1 MEASIFTHRQDRRR
15 VEPSVAEKLNRN
27 QLLALGAMALAV
39 FVIANDVTSL
49 TVALP
54 QIEKDFDSDLG
65 TVQWVINAYALVFG
79 VFMIT
84 GGRLADMFGRRRMF
98 FVGCAIF
105 VGFSL
110 LAAAAPNDI
119 WLIVARALMGLGGAL
134 MWPATLAMTFN
145 LLPQSR
151 AGLAGGLI
159 IGAAG
164 FGNAA
169 GPLIGGLLTDA
180 ISWRAILVLN
190 LPVAA
195 VACLACWRLVTE
207 SRDENTTRKIDYAGI
222 ASLTTALIALLLAL
236 DQVTLWGWGDP
247 RIIGLFVV
255 CAVLLVAFVLRERS
269 AGEAALVP
277 RDVMSNLPFRAV
289 CLVVLLISATFFA
302 ALFFLP
308 QFQQKILGST
318 PLEAGLGLLPFM
330 GMFAITSLVAGRF
343 YDRLGPKVIVT
354 AGAACLC
361 LGGLL
366 ISLIGRHSGIG
377 DLVPGM
383 LILGIGAGLFYSSVT
398 TAAVTALDPSRA
410 GLAGGIV
417 YMFQVAGGS
426 IGLGLT
432 TAIFTTASQDT
443 LQKDASFLTDRENEA
458 ADGLLAGTE
467 SALRVAGQFSKE
479 AAEHLEQLVRD
490 AFVDGMHWGFRFVAA
505 LALASAVTSALVIG
519 GRRARR

>member
-1 MEASIFTHRQDRRR
+1 VDSPASD
-15 VEPSVAEKLNRN
+15 KLGRD
-27 QLLALGAMALAV
+27 QLLALGAMGLAV

-49 TVALP
+49 SVALP
-54 QIEKDFDSDLG
+54 QIEKDFDSDLS
-65 TVQWVINAYALVFG
+65 TVQWVINAYALIFG

-98 FVGCAIF
+98 FVGSAMF

-110 LAAAAPNDI
+110 LAAVAPSDI
-119 WLIVARALMGLGGAL
+119 WLIVCRALMGLGGAL

-145 LLPQSR
+145 LLPAKK

-169 GPLIGGLLTDA
+169 GPLIGGLLTDT

-195 VACLACWRLVTE
+195 IACLACWRLVTE
-207 SRDENTTRKIDYAGI
+207 SRDESTTHKIDYAGI
-222 ASLTTALIALLLAL
+222 ASLTIALIALLLAL
-236 DQVTLWGWGDP
+236 DQVTLWGWTDP
-247 RIIGLFVV
+247 RILGLFALCV
-255 CAVLLVAFVLRERS
+255 VLLVAFVVRERR
-269 AGEAALVP
+269 AGDVALVP
-277 RDVMSNLPFRAV
+277 RDVMSNVQFRAV

-302 ALFFLP
+302 ALLFLP
-308 QFQQKILGST
+308 QFQQKILGYS

-330 GMFAITSLVAGRF
+330 GMFAATSFVAGRF
-343 YDRLGPKVIVT
+343 YDRLGPKVIVSS
-354 AGAACLC
+354 GAACMC

-366 ISLIGRHSGIG
+366 ISFVGRHSGVG
-377 DLVPGM
+377 ALVPGM
-383 LILGIGAGLFYSSVT
+383 LVLGTGTGLFYSSVT
-398 TAAVTALDPSRA
+398 TAGVTALDPSRA

-443 LQKDASFLTDRENEA
+443 LQRDAAGLTDRQNEA
-458 ADGLLAGTE
+458 ADGLLAGTS
-467 SALRVAGQFSKE
+467 SAARVFADFSSG
-479 AAEHLEQLVRD
+479 AAERLEQLVRQ
-490 AFVDGMHWGFRFVAA
+490 AFVDGMHWGFRFAAA
-505 LALASAVTSALVIG
+505 LALASVLVSVALVG
-519 GRRARR
+519 GRRKE

>member
-1 MEASIFTHRQDRRR
+1 MESSASDKLDRD
-15 VEPSVAEKLNRN
+15 

-98 FVGCAIF
+98 FAGCGVF

-110 LAAAAPNDI
+110 LAAVAPNDI
-119 WLIVARALMGLGGAL
+119 WLIVSRALMGLGGAL

-145 LLPQSR
+145 LLPAKK

-195 VACLACWRLVTE
+195 IASFACLRLVTE

-222 ASLTTALIALLLAL
+222 ASLTIALIALLLAL
-236 DQVTLWGWGDP
+236 DQVTLWGLTDA
-247 RIIGLFVV
+247 RILGLFGL
-255 CAVLLVAFVLRERS
+255 CAVLLVAFVVRERR
-269 AGEAALVP
+269 AGDAALVP
-277 RDVMSNLPFRAV
+277 RDVMANVQFRAV
-289 CLVVLLISATFFA
+289 CLATLLISATFFA
-302 ALFFLP
+302 ALMFLP
-308 QFQQKILGST
+308 QFQQKILGYS

-330 GMFAITSLVAGRF
+330 GMFAATSFVAGRF
-343 YDRLGPKVIVT
+343 YERLGPKVIVT
-354 AGAACLC
+354 AGAACMC

-366 ISLIGRHSGIG
+366 ISLIDRDGGLAS
-377 DLVPGM
+377 LVPGM
-383 LILGIGAGLFYSSVT
+383 LVLGVGTGLFYSSVT
-398 TAAVTALDPSRA
+398 TAGVTALDPARS

-443 LQKDASFLTDRENEA
+443 LEKSAIGLSDRQTEA

-467 SALRVAGQFSKE
+467 TAAKVARDFSAD
-479 AAEHLEQLVRD
+479 AADRLQELVRH
-490 AFVDGMHWGFRFVAA
+490 AFVDGMHWGFRFAA
-505 LALASAVTSALVIG
+505 AMALISVVVSVLLVG
-519 GRRARR
+519 GPWRGRSSR

>member
-1 MEASIFTHRQDRRR
+1 VESSASD
-15 VEPSVAEKLNRN
+15 KLSRSE
-27 QLLALGAMALAV
+27 LLALGAMALAV

-98 FVGCAIF
+98 FVGCAVF

-110 LAAAAPNDI
+110 VAAAAPGDI
-119 WLIVARALMGLGGAL
+119 WLIVCRALMGLGGAL
-134 MWPATLAMTFN
+134 MWPATLAMTFT
-145 LLPQSR
+145 LLPEKK

-180 ISWRAILVLN
+180 VSWRAILVLN

-195 VACLACWRLVTE
+195 IACLACWRLVTE

-222 ASLTTALIALLLAL
+222 AALTTALIALLLAL
-236 DQVTLWGWGDP
+236 DQVTLWGWTDP
-247 RIIGLFVV
+247 RIIGLLVVCVVLLGAFVV
-255 CAVLLVAFVLRERS
+255 RERR
-269 AGEAALVP
+269 AGDAALVP
-277 RDVMSNLPFRAV
+277 RDVMSNVPFRAV
-289 CLVVLLISATFFA
+289 CLVTLLISATFFS
-302 ALFFLP
+302 ALLFLP
-308 QFQQKILGST
+308 QFQQKILGYT

-330 GMFAITSLVAGRF
+330 GMFAATSFVAGRF
-343 YDRLGPKVIVT
+343 YDRVGPKVIVT

-361 LGGLL
+361 LGGFL
-366 ISLIGRHSGIG
+366 ISLIGRESGLG
-377 DLVPGM
+377 SLVPGM
-383 LILGIGAGLFYSSVT
+383 LVLGFGTGLFYSSVT
-398 TAAVTALDPSRA
+398 TAAVTALDPSRS

-443 LQKDASFLTDRENEA
+443 LQRDSLGLAERQVEA
-458 ADGLLAGTE
+458 ADGLLAGTKTAARLAHE
-467 SALRVAGQFSKE
+467 FSSE
-479 AAEHLEQLVRD
+479 AVTHLEELVRR
-490 AFVDGMHWGFRFVAA
+490 AFVDGMHWGFRFAAA
-505 LALASAVTSALVIG
+505 LALVSVVTSALLVG
-519 GRRARR
+519 ERSTRR

>member
-1 MEASIFTHRQDRRR
+1 METS
-15 VEPSVAEKLNRN
+15 PSDKLGRN

-39 FVIANDVTSL
+39 FVIANDITSM

-54 QIEKDFDSDLG
+54 QIEKDFDSDLS
-65 TVQWVINAYALVFG
+65 TVQWVINVYALVFG

-98 FVGCAIF
+98 FVGSALF

-110 LAAAAPNDI
+110 LGAAAP
-119 WLIVARALMGLGGAL
+119 WLIVCRALMGLGGAL

-145 LLPQSR
+145 LLPAKR

-169 GPLIGGLLTDA
+169 GPLIGGLLTDS

-195 VACLACWRLVTE
+195 VACLACLKLVDE
-207 SRDENTTRKIDYAGI
+207 SRDESTTRKIDYAGI
-222 ASLTTALIALLLAL
+222 ASLTVALFALLLAF
-236 DQVTLWGWGDP
+236 DQITLWGWGDP
-247 RIIGLFVV
+247 RIIGLFVL
-255 CAVLLVAFVLRERS
+255 CAVLLVAFVIRERR
-269 AGEAALVP
+269 AGDTALVP
-277 RDVMSNLPFRAV
+277 REVMSNVPFRAV
-289 CLVVLLISATFFA
+289 CLVTLLISAMFFA

-308 QFQQKILGST
+308 QFQQKILGYT

-330 GMFAITSLVAGRF
+330 GMFAATSFVAGRF
-343 YDRLGPKVIVT
+343 YDRLGPKIIVT
-354 AGAACLC
+354 SGAALLC
-361 LGGLL
+361 VGGLL
-366 ISLIGRHSGIG
+366 ISFVSRESGLAS
-377 DLVPGM
+377 LVPGM
-383 LILGIGAGLFYSSVT
+383 LILGVGAGLFYSSVT
-398 TAAVTALDPSRA
+398 TAGVTALDPSRA

-443 LQKDASFLTDRENEA
+443 LQKDARFLSEREVEA
-458 ADGLLAGTE
+458 ADGLLAGTK
-467 SALRVAGQFSKE
+467 SALRVASEFSSE
-479 AAEHLEQLVRD
+479 TAHRLEEIVRV
-490 AFVDGMHWGFRFVAA
+490 AFVNGMHWGFRFVAA
-505 LALASAVTSALVIG
+505 MALLSVITSAVLIG
-519 GRRARR
+519 GRWTRR

>member
-1 MEASIFTHRQDRRR
+1 MESSASD
-15 VEPSVAEKLNRN
+15 KLGRD

-39 FVIANDVTSL
+39 FVIANDVTSM

-98 FVGCAIF
+98 FLGCAVF

-110 LAAAAPNDI
+110 LAAAAPDDL
-119 WLIVARALMGLGGAL
+119 WLIICRALMGLGGAL

-145 LLPQSR
+145 LLPEKR

-169 GPLIGGLLTDA
+169 GPLIGGLLTDS

-195 VACLACWRLVTE
+195 VACLACLKLVDE
-207 SRDENTTRKIDYAGI
+207 SRDEGTTRKIDYAGI
-222 ASLTTALIALLLAL
+222 ATLTTALIALLLAL

-247 RIIGLFVV
+247 RIIGLFVL
-255 CAVLLVAFVLRERS
+255 CAALLAAFAVRERR
-269 AGEAALVP
+269 AGDVALVP
-277 RDVMSNLPFRAV
+277 RDVMSNVQFRAV
-289 CLVVLLISATFFA
+289 CLVTLLISATFFA
-302 ALFFLP
+302 ALFYLP
-308 QFQQKILGST
+308 QFQQKILGYT

-330 GMFAITSLVAGRF
+330 GMFAATSFVAGRF
-343 YDRLGPKVIVT
+343 YERLGPKVIVT
-354 AGAACLC
+354 TGAALLC

-366 ISLIGRHSGIG
+366 ISFVGRKSGLG

-383 LILGIGAGLFYSSVT
+383 LILGVGTGLFYSSVT
-398 TAAVTALDPSRA
+398 TAGVTALDPSRA

-443 LQKDASFLTDRENEA
+443 LQKDVTDLSEREVEA

-467 SALRVAGQFSKE
+467 TALRLAGEFSRE
-479 AAEHLEQLVRD
+479 AALGLEQLVRD
-490 AFVDGMHWGFRFVAA
+490 AFVDGMQWGFRFAA
-505 LALASAVTSALVIG
+505 VLALVSVVTSALVIG
-519 GRRARR
+519 SRWTRR

>member
-1 MEASIFTHRQDRRR
+1 MDSSASD
-15 VEPSVAEKLNRN
+15 KLGRD

-49 TVALP
+49 SVALP

-98 FVGCAIF
+98 FVGCGVF
-105 VGFSL
+105 VCFSL
-110 LAAAAPNDI
+110 LAAVAPNDI
-119 WLIVARALMGLGGAL
+119 WLIVSRALMGLGGAL

-145 LLPQSR
+145 LLPASK

-169 GPLIGGLLTDA
+169 GPLIGGLLTDTV
-180 ISWRAILVLN
+180 SWRAILVLN

-195 VACLACWRLVTE
+195 IACLACLRLVTE

-222 ASLTTALIALLLAL
+222 ATLTIALIALLLAL
-236 DQVTLWGWGDP
+236 DQVTLWGWTDA
-247 RIIGLFVV
+247 RILGLFALCV
-255 CAVLLVAFVLRERS
+255 VLLVAFVVRERH

-277 RDVMSNLPFRAV
+277 RDVMANVQFRAV
-289 CLVVLLISATFFA
+289 CLVTLLMSTTFFA
-302 ALFFLP
+302 ALMFIP
-308 QFQQKILGST
+308 QFQQKILGFT

-330 GMFAITSLVAGRF
+330 GMFAATSFVAGRF

-354 AGAACLC
+354 AGAAFMC

-366 ISLIGRHSGIG
+366 ISLIGRDSGLG
-377 DLVPGM
+377 SLVPGM
-383 LILGIGAGLFYSSVT
+383 LVLGLGTGLFYSSVT
-398 TAAVTALDPSRA
+398 TAGVTALDPSRS

-443 LQKDASFLTDRENEA
+443 LQKSSLGLSEPQTEA

-467 SALRVAGQFSKE
+467 TAVRVAGEFSRE
-479 AAEHLEQLVRD
+479 AALRLEQLVRD
-490 AFVDGMHWGFRFVAA
+490 AFVDGMQWGFRFAAA
-505 LALASAVTSALVIG
+505 LALVSVVTSAMVIG
-519 GRRARR
+519 SRWTRR